1 MFFQNLKVLLKKFHV
16 QLAEDIHKKT
26 VELLQDCHEWSLQ
39 DVVTT
44 VESALWGKHV
54 DNNFINNELF
64 FIVLQFVLLWFHTT
78 TVRVLDPTYATYYIL
93 KKET

>member
-1 MFFQNLKVLLKKFHV
+1 MEEAPENDKESSHSAHVEWMNTHQILLWVTFLFFQNLKVLLKKFHV

-44 VESALWGKHV
+44 VESAL
-54 DNNFINNELF
+54 
-64 FIVLQFVLLWFHTT
+64 
-78 TVRVLDPTYATYYIL
+78 
-93 KKET
+93 